1 MSLMDLGLVRGLVGQ
16 ALGTVGGIVL
26 VMVIRL
32 LTGYESA
39 WEKETCWVVG
49 ALLGGLGFLIGVGG
63 FDDWAQWWVGKAT
76 PMRHGP
82 PPGKPAWTRYFAVD
96 YNHKVIGVQY
106 GVTGLLMIMIGGGF
120 AVIFRTELARAGLQ
134 FLTGDTYNT
143 MISLHGWAALFGILI
158 GIGGMSNY
166 VVPLMIGAEDMA
178 FPRLNAFAF
187 WINPPAIV
195 LLLTSLFFGWDGGWT
210 VYPPLSLK
218 GPIGYQFTFLAIFFL
233 GFSSILGSLNL
244 IATILLMRP
253 PGMSLFRMPI
263 FCWAVLSTSFLQLT
277 ATQFIAQAFLM
288 LSMERALGMPFFDPA
303 HGGDPILFQHLFWF
317 YSHPAVYVFVL
328 PGLGIISEILPVFCR
343 KPLFGYRWIA
353 LSSVG
358 IALIG
363 FIVWG
368 HHMFTTGYAP
378 YLRMWFMI
386 STLLVA
392 VPTGVKFFSWLGT
405 MWGGKLEFPTPM
417 LFVLGAISVFLLGG
431 LSGPIL
437 ATVASDMPLHDSYF
451 VVGHF
456 HGTIFGG
463 FVFPF
468 VAAIYYWY
476 PKMTGRMYNETLGK
490 IHFWIMTPAFWLMSL
505 GQMTAGTMGMRRR
518 IADYEGALAGMFND
532 TLGVLEFVHILITI
546 SAFAIAF
553 GILLMIYNLFNSAE
567 VGKVAGDN
575 PWRSRSPEF
584 QIPSP
589 IPEHSFPAPI
599 RVVGE
604 PYDYGLPGNYVTMRP
619 AGAGDD

>member
-16 ALGTVGGIVL
+16 VLGTLAGFVIV
-26 VMVIRL
+26 MAIRL
-32 LTGYESA
+32 MAGLEPWATEP
-39 WEKETCWVVG
+39 CWVVG
-49 ALLGGLGFLIGVGG
+49 MLVGGIGFLIGVGAL
-63 FDDWAQWWVGKAT
+63 DDWSQWWMGKET
-76 PMRHGP
+76 PFRHGP

-106 GVTGLLMIMIGGGF
+106 AVTGLLMIMIGGAF
-120 AVIFRTELARAGLQ
+120 AVIFRTELARSGLQ
-134 FLTGDTYNT
+134 FLSENTYNT
-143 MISLHGWAALFGILI
+143 LISLHGWAALFGILI
-158 GIGGMSNY
+158 GIGGMANY
-166 VVPLMIGAEDMA
+166 VVPLMLGAEDMA
-178 FPRLNAFAF
+178 FPRLNAFAY
-187 WINPPAIV
+187 WINVPAIV
-195 LLLTSLFFGWDGGWT
+195 LLLGSAYFGWDGGWT
-210 VYPPLSLK
+210 VYPPLSIV
-218 GPIGYQFTFLAIFFL
+218 GPVGYQFVFMAVFFL

-263 FCWAVLSTSFLQLT
+263 FCWAVLATSFIQLT

-288 LSMERALGMPFFDPA
+288 NSVQRTLGMGFFDPA
-303 HGGDPILFQHLFWF
+303 KGGDPLLFQHLFWF

-328 PGLGIISEILPVFCR
+328 PGLGIISELLPVFAR

-368 HHMFTTGYAP
+368 HHMFTSGYADN
-378 YLRMWFMI
+378 LRVWFML

-405 MWGGKLEFPTPM
+405 LWGGKLEFPTPM
-417 LFVLGAISVFLLGG
+417 LFVLGSISVFLIGG

-437 ATVASDMPLHDSYF
+437 ATVASDLPLHDSYF

-468 VAAIYYWY
+468 FAAIYYWY
-476 PKMTGRMYNETLGK
+476 PKITGRMYNELLGK
-490 IHFWIMTPAFWLMSL
+490 IHFWIMTPAFWMMSI
-505 GQMTAGTMGMRRR
+505 GQMTVGTMGMRRR
-518 IADYEGALAGMFND
+518 IADYEQGLAWMVNENLGAIEVG
-532 TLGVLEFVHILITI
+532 HIVITI

-553 GILLMIYNLFNSAE
+553 GVLLMIYNLFNSAE
-567 VGKVAGDN
+567 VGAAAGAN
-575 PWRSRSPEF
+575 PWRSRSPEW

-589 IPEHSFPAPI
+589 VPEHSFASPI

-604 PYDYGLPGNYVTMRP
+604 PYDYGLPGSYVAAT
-619 AGAGDD
+619 ASGDD